1 MSTANDNLEKA
12 NLGFYLPEDPNY
24 TIFDSARDSVRFAL
38 SCLEPC
44 GDHWR
49 AKSSFVDPDGNPQT
63 WHDFGT
69 LEGPGW
75 AANAIGG
82 ALEIYRFGKFIGD
95 KSAMTTALGLLKHVL
110 NCGFLRDDGF
120 ILPYRETTTEHF
132 VLNFKHNNEWFC
144 PGSIAR
150 IGYQMLLFADELSD
164 DQLVRLLT
172 ERAIWCATWLAQH
185 VQRLSSGWFPRRVT
199 PEGEPYPYAAESH
212 SLDPIFDCS
221 GDAIQMLQLWV
232 ELAIRDLIGT
242 YGTIADTVNAFMNSG
257 GFFGS
262 VNHDTYD
269 RNENVAYAL
278 AFRTLLRASQL
289 LEMPQVRDFAYNV
302 CLRGLD
308 KFKMTEDRNGVAT
321 KGLLFMEDSWNTAY
335 LWENAEA
342 ASAYL
347 DAFTDT
353 GDERFLKD
361 ALTIL
366 RAIAKHHYGDKGFLT
381 EGVDWDNVV
390 GSQHHIDGAEFG
402 AIRYT
407 EPLLNNLH
415 IVEPTLNYLERWAN
429 RKRQPDG
436 STELY
441 DHEGNLI
448 AILPTNL
455 EKPNL
460 TDLAKP

>member
-1 MSTANDNLEKA
+1 MGLNEPKERS
-12 NLGFYLPEDPNY
+12 FYVPENPNY
-24 TIFDSARDSVRFAL
+24 TIFDSARDSVRFAVL
-38 SCLEPC
+38 CLEPC

-49 AKSSFVDPDGNPQT
+49 SKSSFVDLEGNPQN

-75 AANAIGG
+75 AANAVGG
-82 ALEIYRFGKFIGD
+82 ALELYRFGRFVGD
-95 KSAMTTALGLLKHVL
+95 ELIMAKALGLIEHVI
-110 NCGFLRDDGF
+110 NCGFLCDDGF
-120 ILPYRETTTEHF
+120 ILPYRETDTGRF
-132 VLNFKHNNEWFC
+132 VLNFKHNNDWFC

-164 DQLVRLLT
+164 DRTARFLI
-172 ERAIWCATWLAQH
+172 ERALWCATWLAQH
-185 VQRLSSGWFPRRVT
+185 IQRLPNGWFPRRVT
-199 PEGEPYPYAAESH
+199 PEGEPYPYAAEAH
-212 SLDPIFDCS
+212 SPDPIFDCS

-232 ELAIRDLIGT
+232 QLAIRDLIGT
-242 YGTIADTVNAFMNSG
+242 YGTIADVIKTFMAEG

-269 RNENVAYAL
+269 RHENVAYAL
-278 AFRTLLRASQL
+278 AFRTLLQASQL
-289 LEMPQVRDFAYNV
+289 LELPQIRDFAYNV
-302 CLRGLD
+302 CLKGLD
-308 KFKMTEDRNGVAT
+308 KFKMSEDRNSVAT
-321 KGLLFMEDSWNTAY
+321 KGLLLMEESWNTAY

-347 DAFTDT
+347 DAFADT
-353 GDERFLKD
+353 GEERFLSD

-366 RAIAKHHYGDKGFLT
+366 RATAKHHYGDKGFLT

-390 GSQHHIDGAEFG
+390 GSKHHIDGAEFG

-415 IVEPTLNYLERWAN
+415 IVEPTLNYLERWAT
-429 RKRQPDG
+429 KRTMPDG
-436 STELY
+436 RTEFY

-448 AILPTNL
+448 STLPSMSL
-455 EKPNL
+455 
-460 TDLAKP
+460 D